1 MVHYQRCAACYNP
14 AHVLEG
20 APADSLE
27 LTDTRLVSA
36 MAKGAVP
43 LHIELYKWLPIATA
57 ASCVL
62 LREVVV

>member
-1 MVHYQRCAACYNP
+1 M
-14 AHVLEG
+14 LEG

-43 LHIELYKWLPIATA
+43 LHVELYKWLPIATA

-62 LREVVV
+62 LREMVV